1 MFPDVKFR
9 PTFLRLSLFTLVVLS
24 LVAASS
30 AARAQDEPKEPP
42 FRDFKGVSL
51 GMTTADARAKLG
63 NPADKSDAVD
73 FFNVSDRQT
82 VQVYYDAG
90 KVSAIAVMFSNAG
103 ADALTPKTVF
113 GMDIAAKPDG
123 SIYKMVRC
131 QKAGYFVA
139 YNRTAGNEPLVSVT
153 IQKIK

>member
-9 PTFLRLSLFTLVVLS
+9 PTLLRLSLIALVALS

-42 FRDFKGVSL
+42 FHDFKGVSL
-51 GMTTADARAKLG
+51 GMTAAEARAKLG
-63 NPADKSDAVD
+63 NPADKSDAFD
-73 FFNVSDRQT
+73 FFTVSDRQT

-103 ADALTPKTVF
+103 ADALTPRAVYGT
-113 GMDIAAKPDG
+113 DIAAKPDG